1 MKQANFTR
9 DESTGA
15 LLSTDVVGLRNH
27 KKRRAQQL
35 QKDSQ
40 ILEMSN
46 DINSLKDEL
55 SEIKLLLKS
64 INQR

>member
-1 MKQANFTR
+1 MRQDNYTR
-9 DESTGA
+9 DEASGA
-15 LLSTDVVGLRNH
+15 WLSTDVVGLKNH
-27 KKRRAQQL
+27 KKRRAKL
-35 QKDSQ
+35 LEKDNQ
-40 ILEMSN
+40 ILEMSD

>member
-27 KKRRAQQL
+27 KKRRVQQL

>member
-1 MKQANFTR
+1 MRQDNFIR
-9 DESTGA
+9 DEASGA
-15 LLSTDVVGLRNH
+15 ILSTDVVGLRNH
-27 KKRRAQQL
+27 KKRRAQMKE
-35 QKDSQ
+35 KDNQ

>member
-1 MKQANFTR
+1 MRQDNFIR
-9 DESTGA
+9 DDASGA
-15 LLSTDVVGLRNH
+15 ILSTDVVGLRNH
-27 KKRRAQQL
+27 KKRRAQIKE
-35 QKDSQ
+35 KDNQ

>member
-1 MKQANFTR
+1 MRQDNFIR
-9 DESTGA
+9 DEASGA
-15 LLSTDVVGLRNH
+15 ILSTDVVGLRNH
-27 KKRRAQQL
+27 KKRRAQMKK
-35 QKDSQ
+35 KDNQ